1 MGEYKWKLTFKFQQL
16 LETALKILQ
25 RFMTGDKILKKNKQ
39 QAKVQKF
46 KERVIGSK
54 KMNAL
59 RIVYECLNR
68 TDKYIQSKSDFRF
81 KLKKW

>member
-1 MGEYKWKLTFKFQQL
+1 MGEYKWKLTFEQL
-16 LETALKILQ
+16 LETVLKIVQ
-25 RFMTGDKILKKNKQ
+25 RFKMGDKILKKNKQ
-39 QAKVQKF
+39 QAKAQKF

-68 TDKYIQSKSDFRF
+68 TDKYIQSKSNFRF